1 MIGLI
6 FGETDFPI
14 QILKKIKKRKLKY
27 LIIDLSKSKKFKKDK
42 NSHNVSIG
50 QFGKIIMIKKIILL
64 LAIISPFLGYYFTV
78 YLLKFE
84 KKKIPVLK
92 LSILSLVLLVSVLI
106 FFRYFSHISPDTK
119 YYPPKVEDGKVI
131 PAENK

>member
-1 MIGLI
+1 
-6 FGETDFPI
+6 
-14 QILKKIKKRKLKY
+14 
-27 LIIDLSKSKKFKKDK
+27 
-42 NSHNVSIG
+42 
-50 QFGKIIMIKKIILL
+50 MIKKIILL

-84 KKKIPVLK
+84 NKKIPVLK
-92 LSILSLVLLVSVLI
+92 LSILSLVLLLSVLI
-106 FFRYFSHISPDTK
+106 FFRYFSDIPPDTK

>member
-1 MIGLI
+1 MAGL
-6 FGETDFPI
+6 
-14 QILKKIKKRKLKY
+14 
-27 LIIDLSKSKKFKKDK
+27 
-42 NSHNVSIG
+42 
-50 QFGKIIMIKKIILL
+50 IIMIKKIILL

-84 KKKIPVLK
+84 NKKIPVLK
-92 LSILSLVLLVSVLI
+92 LSIVSLVLLVSVLI
-106 FFRYFSHISPDTK
+106 FFRYFSHISPYTK

>member
-1 MIGLI
+1 MTGL
-6 FGETDFPI
+6 
-14 QILKKIKKRKLKY
+14 
-27 LIIDLSKSKKFKKDK
+27 
-42 NSHNVSIG
+42 
-50 QFGKIIMIKKIILL
+50 IIMIKKIILL

-84 KKKIPVLK
+84 NKKIPVLK
-92 LSILSLVLLVSVLI
+92 LSIVAFLLVSVLI

-119 YYPPKVEDGKVI
+119 YYPPKVEDGKVV